1 MKIYRLENY
10 KGLGPFSASQN
21 MVKYLISHNDPET
34 MLESVGLSAEEFQ
47 RVTDFGLLFGWSTRE
62 FMKNFFRN
70 PEKAIKKASDMKMK
84 ISVYEEDNYFLF
96 EDGQVMFL
104 KTTEPIE
111 RISLRDFLS
120 A

>member
-10 KGLGPFSASQN
+10 KGSGPFSASQN
-21 MVKYLISHNDPET
+21 MVQHLVRHNDPET
-34 MLESVGLSAEEFQ
+34 MLGSVGLTPEEFE
-47 RVTDFGLLFGWSTRE
+47 RVTDFGMLFGWSTRE
-62 FMKNFFRN
+62 LMKNFFRN
-70 PEKAIKKASDMKMK
+70 PERAIKKASDMKMK

-104 KTTEPIE
+104 KTKEPIE
-111 RISLRDFLS
+111 RISLREFLS